1 MKLEQTESTG
11 VARMRKSAIKG
22 IGYHVPAQV
31 ITNHDLIDLM
41 ETSEEWIKTR
51 SGIEER
57 HWVQGDEAASDLA
70 FPAAKM
76 SIENA
81 GITPEEIDLVV
92 VATLTA
98 DYFFPGVSSQLQDML
113 GLRNVGCFDIRAA
126 CSGFVYA
133 LSTADQFIRSGMYNT
148 ALVIGAEAQSKFI
161 NKTTEGRD
169 ISVLFGDGAGAVLL
183 EPSEE
188 FGIIDSELRIDGTG
202 GEFLR
207 VDGGGSLHPASH
219 ETVSNKLHYVRQDGK
234 TVYKFAVRGMADISY
249 EVAERNNLK
258 GDDISLFI
266 PHQANKR
273 IIDAAA
279 KRLGLKESQVMI
291 NIDTYANTTS
301 ATIPICI
308 AEVSEKNMLNIGD
321 NVIIST
327 FGAGFSWGA
336 MYLKWGMQANA

>member
-1 MKLEQTESTG
+1 MKQTQLKANITATG
-11 VARMRKSAIKG
+11 KYLPKEVL
-22 IGYHVPAQV
+22 
-31 ITNHDLIDLM
+31 TNHDMAKLVETSDEWIQTRTGIRERRKVQKGEATVDMSTNAVRDLM
-41 ETSEEWIKTR
+41 ER
-51 SGIEER
+51 Y
-57 HWVQGDEAASDLA
+57 DLD
-70 FPAAKM
+70 AK
-76 SIENA
+76 
-81 GITPEEIDLVV
+81 EIDAII
-92 VATLTA
+92 VATVT
-98 DYFFPGVSSQLQDML
+98 PDMIL
-113 GLRNVGCFDIRAA
+113 PCSAALVQKNINAVNAWGYDLSAA
-126 CSGFVYA
+126 CSGFLFGLESGAA
-133 LSTADQFIRSGMYNT
+133 LIVSGRCEKVI
-148 ALVIGAEAQSKFI
+148 VIGADTMSSILNYEDRNTCI
-161 NKTTEGRD
+161 
-169 ISVLFGDGAGAVLL
+169 LFGDGAGAVLL

-308 AEVSEKNMLNIGD
+308 AEVSEKNMLNLGD

>member
-1 MKLEQTESTG
+1 MKQTQLKANITATG
-11 VARMRKSAIKG
+11 KYLPKEVL
-22 IGYHVPAQV
+22 
-31 ITNHDLIDLM
+31 TNHDMAKLVETSDEWIQTRTGIRERRKVQKGEATVDMSTNAVRDLM
-41 ETSEEWIKTR
+41 ER
-51 SGIEER
+51 Y
-57 HWVQGDEAASDLA
+57 DLD
-70 FPAAKM
+70 AK
-76 SIENA
+76 
-81 GITPEEIDLVV
+81 EIDAII
-92 VATLTA
+92 VATVT
-98 DYFFPGVSSQLQDML
+98 PDMIL
-113 GLRNVGCFDIRAA
+113 PCSAALVQKNINAVNAWGYDLSAA
-126 CSGFVYA
+126 CSGFLFGLESGAA
-133 LSTADQFIRSGMYNT
+133 LIESGRCEKVI
-148 ALVIGAEAQSKFI
+148 VIGADTMSSILNYEDRNTCI
-161 NKTTEGRD
+161 
-169 ISVLFGDGAGAVLL
+169 LFGDGAGAVLL

-308 AEVSEKNMLNIGD
+308 AEVSEKNMLNSGD

>member
-1 MKLEQTESTG
+1 MKQTQLKANITATG
-11 VARMRKSAIKG
+11 KYLPKEVL
-22 IGYHVPAQV
+22 
-31 ITNHDLIDLM
+31 TNHDMAKLVETSDEWIQTRTGIRERRKVQNGEATVEMSTNAVRDLM
-41 ETSEEWIKTR
+41 ER
-51 SGIEER
+51 Y
-57 HWVQGDEAASDLA
+57 DLD
-70 FPAAKM
+70 AK
-76 SIENA
+76 
-81 GITPEEIDLVV
+81 EIDAII
-92 VATLTA
+92 VATVT
-98 DYFFPGVSSQLQDML
+98 PDMIL
-113 GLRNVGCFDIRAA
+113 PCSAALVQKNINAVNAWGYDLSAA
-126 CSGFVYA
+126 CSGFLFGLESGAA
-133 LSTADQFIRSGMYNT
+133 LIVSGRCKKVI
-148 ALVIGAEAQSKFI
+148 VIGADTMSSILNYEDRNTCI
-161 NKTTEGRD
+161 
-169 ISVLFGDGAGAVLL
+169 LFGDGAGAVLL

-308 AEVSEKNMLNIGD
+308 AEVSEKNMLNFGD
-321 NVIIST
+321 NLIIST

>member
-1 MKLEQTESTG
+1 MKQTQLKANITATG
-11 VARMRKSAIKG
+11 KYLPKEVL
-22 IGYHVPAQV
+22 
-31 ITNHDLIDLM
+31 TNHDMAKLVETSDEWIQTRTGIRERRKVQKGEATVDMSTNAVRDLM
-41 ETSEEWIKTR
+41 ER
-51 SGIEER
+51 Y
-57 HWVQGDEAASDLA
+57 DLD
-70 FPAAKM
+70 AK
-76 SIENA
+76 
-81 GITPEEIDLVV
+81 EIDAII
-92 VATLTA
+92 VATVT
-98 DYFFPGVSSQLQDML
+98 PDMIL
-113 GLRNVGCFDIRAA
+113 PCSAALVQKNINAVNAWGYDLSAA
-126 CSGFVYA
+126 CSGFLFGLESGAA
-133 LSTADQFIRSGMYNT
+133 LIVSGRCEKVI
-148 ALVIGAEAQSKFI
+148 VIGADTMSSILNYEDRNTCI
-161 NKTTEGRD
+161 
-169 ISVLFGDGAGAVLL
+169 LFGDGAGAVLL

-234 TVYKFAVRGMADISY
+234 TVYKFAVRGMADISC

>member
-1 MKLEQTESTG
+1 MKQTQLKANITATG
-11 VARMRKSAIKG
+11 KYLPKEVL
-22 IGYHVPAQV
+22 
-31 ITNHDLIDLM
+31 TNHDMAKLVETSDEWIQTRTGIRERRKVQKGEATVDMSTNAVLDLM
-41 ETSEEWIKTR
+41 ER
-51 SGIEER
+51 Y
-57 HWVQGDEAASDLA
+57 DLD
-70 FPAAKM
+70 AK
-76 SIENA
+76 
-81 GITPEEIDLVV
+81 EIDAII
-92 VATLTA
+92 VATVT
-98 DYFFPGVSSQLQDML
+98 PDMIL
-113 GLRNVGCFDIRAA
+113 PCSAALVQKNINAVNAWGYDLSAA
-126 CSGFVYA
+126 CSGFLFGLESGAA
-133 LSTADQFIRSGMYNT
+133 LIVSGRCEKVI
-148 ALVIGAEAQSKFI
+148 VIGADTMSSILNYEDRNTCI
-161 NKTTEGRD
+161 
-169 ISVLFGDGAGAVLL
+169 LFGDGAGAVLL

>member
-1 MKLEQTESTG
+1 MNQTQLKANITATG
-11 VARMRKSAIKG
+11 KYLPKEVL
-22 IGYHVPAQV
+22 
-31 ITNHDLIDLM
+31 TNHDMAKLVETSDEWIQTRTGIRERRKVKKGEATVDMSTNAVRDLM
-41 ETSEEWIKTR
+41 ER
-51 SGIEER
+51 Y
-57 HWVQGDEAASDLA
+57 DLD
-70 FPAAKM
+70 AK
-76 SIENA
+76 
-81 GITPEEIDLVV
+81 EIDAII
-92 VATLTA
+92 VATVT
-98 DYFFPGVSSQLQDML
+98 PDMIL
-113 GLRNVGCFDIRAA
+113 PCSAALVQKNINAVNAWGYDLSAA
-126 CSGFVYA
+126 CSGFLFGLESGAA
-133 LSTADQFIRSGMYNT
+133 LIVSGRCEKVI
-148 ALVIGAEAQSKFI
+148 VIGADTMSSILNYEDRNTCI
-161 NKTTEGRD
+161 
-169 ISVLFGDGAGAVLL
+169 LFGDGAGAVLL

-249 EVAERNNLK
+249 EVAERNNLN

-308 AEVSEKNMLNIGD
+308 AEVSEKKMLNIGD

>member
-1 MKLEQTESTG
+1 MKQTQLKANITATG
-11 VARMRKSAIKG
+11 KYLPKEVL
-22 IGYHVPAQV
+22 
-31 ITNHDLIDLM
+31 TNHDMAKLVETSDEWIQTRTGIRERRKVQKGEATVDMSTNAVRDLM
-41 ETSEEWIKTR
+41 ER
-51 SGIEER
+51 Y
-57 HWVQGDEAASDLA
+57 DLD
-70 FPAAKM
+70 AK
-76 SIENA
+76 
-81 GITPEEIDLVV
+81 EIDAII
-92 VATLTA
+92 VATVT
-98 DYFFPGVSSQLQDML
+98 PDMIL
-113 GLRNVGCFDIRAA
+113 PCSAALVQKNINAVNAWGYDLSAA
-126 CSGFVYA
+126 CSGFLFGLESGAA
-133 LSTADQFIRSGMYNT
+133 LIVSGRCEKVI
-148 ALVIGAEAQSKFI
+148 VIGADTMSSILNYEDRNTCI
-161 NKTTEGRD
+161 
-169 ISVLFGDGAGAVLL
+169 LFGDGAGAVLL

-234 TVYKFAVRGMADISY
+234 TVYKFAVRGMADIAY

-308 AEVSEKNMLNIGD
+308 AEVSETNRLNIGD

-336 MYLKWGMQANA
+336 MYLKWGM

>member
-1 MKLEQTESTG
+1 MKQTQLKANITATG
-11 VARMRKSAIKG
+11 KYLPKEVL
-22 IGYHVPAQV
+22 
-31 ITNHDLIDLM
+31 TNHDMAKLVETSDEWIQTRTGIRERRKVQKGEATVDMSTNAVRDLM
-41 ETSEEWIKTR
+41 ER
-51 SGIEER
+51 Y
-57 HWVQGDEAASDLA
+57 DLD
-70 FPAAKM
+70 AK
-76 SIENA
+76 
-81 GITPEEIDLVV
+81 EIDAII
-92 VATLTA
+92 VATVT
-98 DYFFPGVSSQLQDML
+98 PDMIL
-113 GLRNVGCFDIRAA
+113 PCSAALVQKNINAVNAWGYDLSAA
-126 CSGFVYA
+126 CSGFLFGLESGAA
-133 LSTADQFIRSGMYNT
+133 LIVSGRCKKVI
-148 ALVIGAEAQSKFI
+148 VIGADTMSSI
-161 NKTTEGRD
+161 LNYGDRNTC
-169 ISVLFGDGAGAVLL
+169 ILFGDGAGAVLL

-308 AEVSEKNMLNIGD
+308 AEVSEKNMLNFGD

>member
-1 MKLEQTESTG
+1 MKQTQLKANITATG
-11 VARMRKSAIKG
+11 KYLPKEVL
-22 IGYHVPAQV
+22 
-31 ITNHDLIDLM
+31 TNHDMAKLVETSDEWIQTRTGIRERRKVQKGEATVDMSTNAVRDLM
-41 ETSEEWIKTR
+41 ER
-51 SGIEER
+51 Y
-57 HWVQGDEAASDLA
+57 DLD
-70 FPAAKM
+70 AK
-76 SIENA
+76 
-81 GITPEEIDLVV
+81 EIDAII
-92 VATLTA
+92 VATVT
-98 DYFFPGVSSQLQDML
+98 PDMIL
-113 GLRNVGCFDIRAA
+113 PCSAALVQKNINAVNAWGYDLSAA
-126 CSGFVYA
+126 CSGFLFGLESGAA
-133 LSTADQFIRSGMYNT
+133 LIESGRCEKVI
-148 ALVIGAEAQSKFI
+148 VIGADTMSSILNYEDRNTCI
-161 NKTTEGRD
+161 
-169 ISVLFGDGAGAVLL
+169 LFGDGAGAVLL

-308 AEVSEKNMLNIGD
+308 AEVSEKNRLNIGD

>member
-1 MKLEQTESTG
+1 MKQTQLKANITATG
-11 VARMRKSAIKG
+11 KYLPKEVL
-22 IGYHVPAQV
+22 
-31 ITNHDLIDLM
+31 TNHDMAKLVETSDEWIQTRTGIRERRKVQKGEATVDMSTNAVFDLM
-41 ETSEEWIKTR
+41 EKY
-51 SGIEER
+51 
-57 HWVQGDEAASDLA
+57 DLD
-70 FPAAKM
+70 AK
-76 SIENA
+76 
-81 GITPEEIDLVV
+81 EIDAII
-92 VATLTA
+92 VATVT
-98 DYFFPGVSSQLQDML
+98 PDMIL
-113 GLRNVGCFDIRAA
+113 PCSAALVQKNINAVNAWGYDLSAA
-126 CSGFVYA
+126 CSGFLFGLESGAA
-133 LSTADQFIRSGMYNT
+133 LIVSGRCEKVI
-148 ALVIGAEAQSKFI
+148 VIGADTMSSILNYEDRNTCI
-161 NKTTEGRD
+161 
-169 ISVLFGDGAGAVLL
+169 LFGDGAGAVLL

-308 AEVSEKNMLNIGD
+308 AEVSEKNMLNFGD

>member
-1 MKLEQTESTG
+1 MKQTQLKANITATG
-11 VARMRKSAIKG
+11 KYLPKEVL
-22 IGYHVPAQV
+22 
-31 ITNHDLIDLM
+31 TNHDMAKLVETSDEWIQTRTGIRERRKVQKGETTVDMSTNAVRDLM
-41 ETSEEWIKTR
+41 EKY
-51 SGIEER
+51 
-57 HWVQGDEAASDLA
+57 DLD
-70 FPAAKM
+70 AK
-76 SIENA
+76 
-81 GITPEEIDLVV
+81 EIDAII
-92 VATLTA
+92 VATVT
-98 DYFFPGVSSQLQDML
+98 PDMIL
-113 GLRNVGCFDIRAA
+113 PCSAALVQKNINAVNAWGYDLSAA
-126 CSGFVYA
+126 CSGFLFGLESGAA
-133 LSTADQFIRSGMYNT
+133 LIESGRCEKVI
-148 ALVIGAEAQSKFI
+148 VIGADTMSSILNYEDRNTCI
-161 NKTTEGRD
+161 
-169 ISVLFGDGAGAVLL
+169 LFGDGAGAVLL

-249 EVAERNNLK
+249 EVAERNNLT

-273 IIDAAA
+273 IIEAAA

-308 AEVSEKNMLNIGD
+308 AEVSEKNILNIGD

>member
-1 MKLEQTESTG
+1 MNQTQLKANITATG
-11 VARMRKSAIKG
+11 KYLPKEVL
-22 IGYHVPAQV
+22 
-31 ITNHDLIDLM
+31 TNHDMAKLVETSDEWIQTRTGIRERRKVQKGEATVDMSTNAVRDLM
-41 ETSEEWIKTR
+41 ER
-51 SGIEER
+51 Y
-57 HWVQGDEAASDLA
+57 DLD
-70 FPAAKM
+70 AK
-76 SIENA
+76 
-81 GITPEEIDLVV
+81 EIDAII
-92 VATLTA
+92 VATVT
-98 DYFFPGVSSQLQDML
+98 PDMIL
-113 GLRNVGCFDIRAA
+113 PCSAALVQKNINAVNAWGYDLSAA
-126 CSGFVYA
+126 CSGFLFGLESGAA
-133 LSTADQFIRSGMYNT
+133 LIVSGRCEKVI
-148 ALVIGAEAQSKFI
+148 VIGADTMSSILNYEDRNTCI
-161 NKTTEGRD
+161 
-169 ISVLFGDGAGAVLL
+169 LFGDGAGAVLL

-188 FGIIDSELRIDGTG
+188 FGIIDSELRVDGTG

-219 ETVSNKLHYVRQDGK
+219 ETVSNKLHYVKQDGK

-279 KRLGLKESQVMI
+279 KRLGLKESQIMI

-308 AEVSEKNMLNIGD
+308 AEVSEKNMLNFGD

>member
-1 MKLEQTESTG
+1 MKQTQLKANITATG
-11 VARMRKSAIKG
+11 KYLPKEVL
-22 IGYHVPAQV
+22 
-31 ITNHDLIDLM
+31 TNHDMATLVETSDEWIQTRTGIRERRKVQKGEATVDMSTNAVRDLM
-41 ETSEEWIKTR
+41 ER
-51 SGIEER
+51 Y
-57 HWVQGDEAASDLA
+57 DLD
-70 FPAAKM
+70 AK
-76 SIENA
+76 
-81 GITPEEIDLVV
+81 EIDAII
-92 VATLTA
+92 VATVT
-98 DYFFPGVSSQLQDML
+98 PDMIL
-113 GLRNVGCFDIRAA
+113 PCSAALVQKNINAVNAWGYDLSAA
-126 CSGFVYA
+126 CSGFLFGLESGAA
-133 LSTADQFIRSGMYNT
+133 LIESGRCEKVI
-148 ALVIGAEAQSKFI
+148 VIGADTMSSILNYEDRNTCI
-161 NKTTEGRD
+161 
-169 ISVLFGDGAGAVLL
+169 LFGDGAGAVLL

-219 ETVSNKLHYVRQDGK
+219 ETVSNKLHYVKQDGK

-308 AEVSEKNMLNIGD
+308 AEVSEKNMLNFGD

>member
-1 MKLEQTESTG
+1 MKQTQLKANITATG
-11 VARMRKSAIKG
+11 KYLPKEVL
-22 IGYHVPAQV
+22 
-31 ITNHDLIDLM
+31 TNHDMAKLVETSDEWIQTRTGIRERRKVQKGEATVDMSTNAVRDLM
-41 ETSEEWIKTR
+41 ER
-51 SGIEER
+51 Y
-57 HWVQGDEAASDLA
+57 DLD
-70 FPAAKM
+70 AK
-76 SIENA
+76 
-81 GITPEEIDLVV
+81 EIDAII
-92 VATLTA
+92 VATVT
-98 DYFFPGVSSQLQDML
+98 PDMIL
-113 GLRNVGCFDIRAA
+113 PCSAALVQKNINAVNAWGYDLSAA
-126 CSGFVYA
+126 CSGFLFGLESGAA
-133 LSTADQFIRSGMYNT
+133 LIVSGRCEKVI
-148 ALVIGAEAQSKFI
+148 VIGADTMSSILNYEDRNTCI
-161 NKTTEGRD
+161 
-169 ISVLFGDGAGAVLL
+169 LFGDGAGAVLL

-207 VDGGGSLHPASH
+207 ADGGGSLHPASH

-308 AEVSEKNMLNIGD
+308 AEVSETNRLNIGD

>member
-1 MKLEQTESTG
+1 MKQTQLKANITATG
-11 VARMRKSAIKG
+11 KYLPKEVL
-22 IGYHVPAQV
+22 
-31 ITNHDLIDLM
+31 TNHDMAKLVETSDEWIQTRTGIRERRKVQKGEATVDMSTNAVRDLM
-41 ETSEEWIKTR
+41 ER
-51 SGIEER
+51 Y
-57 HWVQGDEAASDLA
+57 DLD
-70 FPAAKM
+70 AK
-76 SIENA
+76 
-81 GITPEEIDLVV
+81 EIDAII
-92 VATLTA
+92 VATVT
-98 DYFFPGVSSQLQDML
+98 PDMIL
-113 GLRNVGCFDIRAA
+113 PCSAALVQKNINAVNAWGYDLSAA
-126 CSGFVYA
+126 CSGFLFGLESGAA
-133 LSTADQFIRSGMYNT
+133 LIVSGRCEKVI
-148 ALVIGAEAQSKFI
+148 VIGADTMSSILNYEDRNTCI
-161 NKTTEGRD
+161 
-169 ISVLFGDGAGAVLL
+169 LFGDGAGAVLL

-249 EVAERNNLK
+249 EVAERNSLK

-308 AEVSEKNMLNIGD
+308 AEVSENNRLNIGD

>member
-1 MKLEQTESTG
+1 MKQTQLKANITATG
-11 VARMRKSAIKG
+11 KYLPKEVL
-22 IGYHVPAQV
+22 
-31 ITNHDLIDLM
+31 TNHDMAKLVETSDEWIQTRTGIRERRKVQKGEATVDMSTNAVRDLM
-41 ETSEEWIKTR
+41 ER
-51 SGIEER
+51 Y
-57 HWVQGDEAASDLA
+57 DLD
-70 FPAAKM
+70 AK
-76 SIENA
+76 
-81 GITPEEIDLVV
+81 EIDAII
-92 VATLTA
+92 VATVT
-98 DYFFPGVSSQLQDML
+98 PDMIL
-113 GLRNVGCFDIRAA
+113 PCSAALVQKNINAVNAWGYDLSAA
-126 CSGFVYA
+126 CSGFLFGLESGAA
-133 LSTADQFIRSGMYNT
+133 LIESGRCEKVI
-148 ALVIGAEAQSKFI
+148 VIGADTMSSILNYEDRNTCI
-161 NKTTEGRD
+161 
-169 ISVLFGDGAGAVLL
+169 LFGDGAGAVLL

-219 ETVSNKLHYVRQDGK
+219 ETVSNKLHYVKQDGK

-279 KRLGLKESQVMI
+279 KRLGLKESQIMI

-308 AEVSEKNMLNIGD
+308 AEVSEKNMLNFGD

>member
-1 MKLEQTESTG
+1 MKQTQLKANITATG
-11 VARMRKSAIKG
+11 KYLPKEVL
-22 IGYHVPAQV
+22 
-31 ITNHDLIDLM
+31 TNHDMAKLVETSDEWIQTRTGIRERRKVQKGEATVDMSTNAVFDLM
-41 ETSEEWIKTR
+41 EKY
-51 SGIEER
+51 
-57 HWVQGDEAASDLA
+57 DLD
-70 FPAAKM
+70 AK
-76 SIENA
+76 
-81 GITPEEIDLVV
+81 EIDAII
-92 VATLTA
+92 VATVT
-98 DYFFPGVSSQLQDML
+98 PDMIL
-113 GLRNVGCFDIRAA
+113 PCSAALVQKNINAVNAWGYDLSAA
-126 CSGFVYA
+126 CSGFLFGLESGAA
-133 LSTADQFIRSGMYNT
+133 LIESGRCEKVI
-148 ALVIGAEAQSKFI
+148 VIGADTMSSILNYEDRNTCI
-161 NKTTEGRD
+161 
-169 ISVLFGDGAGAVLL
+169 LFGDGAGAVLL

-279 KRLGLKESQVMI
+279 KRLGLKESQIMI

-308 AEVSEKNMLNIGD
+308 AEVSEKNMLNFGD

>member
-1 MKLEQTESTG
+1 MKQTQLKANITATG
-11 VARMRKSAIKG
+11 KYLPKEVL
-22 IGYHVPAQV
+22 
-31 ITNHDLIDLM
+31 TNHDMAKLVETSDEWIQTRTGIRERRKVQKGEATVDMSTNAVRDLM
-41 ETSEEWIKTR
+41 ER
-51 SGIEER
+51 Y
-57 HWVQGDEAASDLA
+57 DLD
-70 FPAAKM
+70 AK
-76 SIENA
+76 
-81 GITPEEIDLVV
+81 EIDAII
-92 VATLTA
+92 VATVT
-98 DYFFPGVSSQLQDML
+98 PDMIL
-113 GLRNVGCFDIRAA
+113 PCSAALVQKNINAVNAWGYDLSAA
-126 CSGFVYA
+126 CSGFLFGLESGAA
-133 LSTADQFIRSGMYNT
+133 LIVWGRCEKVI
-148 ALVIGAEAQSKFI
+148 VIGADTMSSILNYEDRNTCI
-161 NKTTEGRD
+161 
-169 ISVLFGDGAGAVLL
+169 LFGDGAGAVLL

-308 AEVSEKNMLNIGD
+308 AEVNEKNMLNFGD

>member
-1 MKLEQTESTG
+1 MKQTQLKANITATG
-11 VARMRKSAIKG
+11 KYLPKEVL
-22 IGYHVPAQV
+22 
-31 ITNHDLIDLM
+31 TNHDMEKLVETSDEWIQTRTGIRERRKVQKGEATVDMSTNAVRDLM
-41 ETSEEWIKTR
+41 ER
-51 SGIEER
+51 Y
-57 HWVQGDEAASDLA
+57 DLD
-70 FPAAKM
+70 AK
-76 SIENA
+76 
-81 GITPEEIDLVV
+81 EIDAII
-92 VATLTA
+92 VATVT
-98 DYFFPGVSSQLQDML
+98 PDMIL
-113 GLRNVGCFDIRAA
+113 PCSAALVQKNINAVNAWGYDLSAA
-126 CSGFVYA
+126 CSGFLFGLESGAA
-133 LSTADQFIRSGMYNT
+133 LIVSGRCEKVI
-148 ALVIGAEAQSKFI
+148 VIGADTMSSILNYEDRNTCI
-161 NKTTEGRD
+161 
-169 ISVLFGDGAGAVLL
+169 LFGDGAGAVLL

-219 ETVSNKLHYVRQDGK
+219 ETVSNKFHYVRQDGK

-308 AEVSEKNMLNIGD
+308 AEVSEKNMLNFGD

>member
-1 MKLEQTESTG
+1 MKQTQLKANITATG
-11 VARMRKSAIKG
+11 KYLPKEVL
-22 IGYHVPAQV
+22 
-31 ITNHDLIDLM
+31 TNHDMAKLVETSDEWIQTRTGIRERRKVQKGEATVEMSTNAVRDLM
-41 ETSEEWIKTR
+41 ER
-51 SGIEER
+51 Y
-57 HWVQGDEAASDLA
+57 DLD
-70 FPAAKM
+70 AK
-76 SIENA
+76 
-81 GITPEEIDLVV
+81 EIDAII
-92 VATLTA
+92 VATVT
-98 DYFFPGVSSQLQDML
+98 PDMIL
-113 GLRNVGCFDIRAA
+113 PCSAALVQKNINAVNAWGYDLSAA
-126 CSGFVYA
+126 CSGFLFGLESGAA
-133 LSTADQFIRSGMYNT
+133 LIVSGRCEKVI
-148 ALVIGAEAQSKFI
+148 VIGADTMSSILNYEDRNTCI
-161 NKTTEGRD
+161 
-169 ISVLFGDGAGAVLL
+169 LFGDGAGAVLL

-308 AEVSEKNMLNIGD
+308 AEVSEKNRLNIGD

>member
-1 MKLEQTESTG
+1 MKQTQLKANITATG
-11 VARMRKSAIKG
+11 KYLPKEVL
-22 IGYHVPAQV
+22 
-31 ITNHDLIDLM
+31 TNHDMAKLVETSDEWIQTRTGIRERRRVQKGEATVDMSTNAVRDLM
-41 ETSEEWIKTR
+41 ER
-51 SGIEER
+51 Y
-57 HWVQGDEAASDLA
+57 DLD
-70 FPAAKM
+70 AK
-76 SIENA
+76 
-81 GITPEEIDLVV
+81 EIDAII
-92 VATLTA
+92 VATVT
-98 DYFFPGVSSQLQDML
+98 SDMIL
-113 GLRNVGCFDIRAA
+113 PCSAALVQKNINAVNAWGYDLSAA
-126 CSGFVYA
+126 CSGFLFGLESGAA
-133 LSTADQFIRSGMYNT
+133 LIVSGRCKKVI
-148 ALVIGAEAQSKFI
+148 VIGADTMSSILNYEDRNTCI
-161 NKTTEGRD
+161 
-169 ISVLFGDGAGAVLL
+169 LFGDGAGAVLL

-308 AEVSEKNMLNIGD
+308 AEVSEKNMLNIGY

>member
-1 MKLEQTESTG
+1 MKQTQLKANITATG
-11 VARMRKSAIKG
+11 KYLPKEVL
-22 IGYHVPAQV
+22 
-31 ITNHDLIDLM
+31 TNHDMAKLVETSDEWIQSRTGIRERRKVQKGEATVDMSTNAVRDLM
-41 ETSEEWIKTR
+41 ER
-51 SGIEER
+51 Y
-57 HWVQGDEAASDLA
+57 DLD
-70 FPAAKM
+70 AK
-76 SIENA
+76 
-81 GITPEEIDLVV
+81 EIDAII
-92 VATLTA
+92 VATVT
-98 DYFFPGVSSQLQDML
+98 PDMIL
-113 GLRNVGCFDIRAA
+113 PCSAALVQKNINAVNAWGYDLSAA
-126 CSGFVYA
+126 CSGFLFGLESGAA
-133 LSTADQFIRSGMYNT
+133 LIVSGRCKKVI
-148 ALVIGAEAQSKFI
+148 VIGADTMSSILNYEDRNTCI
-161 NKTTEGRD
+161 
-169 ISVLFGDGAGAVLL
+169 LFGDGAGAVLL

>member
-1 MKLEQTESTG
+1 MKQTQLKANITATG
-11 VARMRKSAIKG
+11 KYLPKEVL
-22 IGYHVPAQV
+22 
-31 ITNHDLIDLM
+31 TNHDMAKLVETSDEWIQTRTGIRERRKVQKGEATVDMSTNAVRDLM
-41 ETSEEWIKTR
+41 ER
-51 SGIEER
+51 Y
-57 HWVQGDEAASDLA
+57 DLD
-70 FPAAKM
+70 AK
-76 SIENA
+76 
-81 GITPEEIDLVV
+81 EIDAII
-92 VATLTA
+92 VATVT
-98 DYFFPGVSSQLQDML
+98 PDMIL
-113 GLRNVGCFDIRAA
+113 PCSAALVQKNINAVNAWGYDLSAA
-126 CSGFVYA
+126 CSGFLFGLESGAA
-133 LSTADQFIRSGMYNT
+133 LIVSGRCEKVI
-148 ALVIGAEAQSKFI
+148 VIGADTMSSILNYEDRNTCI
-161 NKTTEGRD
+161 
-169 ISVLFGDGAGAVLL
+169 LFGDGAGAVLL

-308 AEVSEKNMLNIGD
+308 AEVSEKICLILEIMSLYRLLALAFPG
-321 NVIIST
+321 VQCT
-327 FGAGFSWGA
+327 
-336 MYLKWGMQANA
+336 

>member
-1 MKLEQTESTG
+1 MKQTQLKANITATG
-11 VARMRKSAIKG
+11 KYLPKEVL
-22 IGYHVPAQV
+22 
-31 ITNHDLIDLM
+31 TNHDMAKLVETSDEWIQSRTGIRERRKVQKGEATVDMSTNAVRDLM
-41 ETSEEWIKTR
+41 ER
-51 SGIEER
+51 Y
-57 HWVQGDEAASDLA
+57 DLD
-70 FPAAKM
+70 AK
-76 SIENA
+76 
-81 GITPEEIDLVV
+81 EIDAII
-92 VATLTA
+92 VATVT
-98 DYFFPGVSSQLQDML
+98 PDMIL
-113 GLRNVGCFDIRAA
+113 PCSAALVQKNINAVNAWGYDLSAA
-126 CSGFVYA
+126 CSGFLFGLESGAA
-133 LSTADQFIRSGMYNT
+133 LIVSGRCEKVI
-148 ALVIGAEAQSKFI
+148 VIGADTMSSILNYEDRNTCI
-161 NKTTEGRD
+161 
-169 ISVLFGDGAGAVLL
+169 LFGDGAGAVLL

-249 EVAERNNLK
+249 EVAERNNLN
-258 GDDISLFI
+258 GEDISLFI

-308 AEVSEKNMLNIGD
+308 AEVSENNMLNIGD

>member
-1 MKLEQTESTG
+1 MKQTQLKANITATG
-11 VARMRKSAIKG
+11 KYLPKEVL
-22 IGYHVPAQV
+22 
-31 ITNHDLIDLM
+31 TNHDMAKLVETSDEWIQTRTGIRERRKVQKGEATVDMSTNAVRDLM
-41 ETSEEWIKTR
+41 ER
-51 SGIEER
+51 Y
-57 HWVQGDEAASDLA
+57 DLD
-70 FPAAKM
+70 AK
-76 SIENA
+76 
-81 GITPEEIDLVV
+81 EIDAII
-92 VATLTA
+92 VATVT
-98 DYFFPGVSSQLQDML
+98 PDMIL
-113 GLRNVGCFDIRAA
+113 PCSAALVQKNINAVNAWGYDLSAA
-126 CSGFVYA
+126 CSGFLFGLESGAA
-133 LSTADQFIRSGMYNT
+133 LIESGRCEKVI
-148 ALVIGAEAQSKFI
+148 VIGADTMSSILNYEDRNTCI
-161 NKTTEGRD
+161 
-169 ISVLFGDGAGAVLL
+169 LFGDGAGAVLL

-308 AEVSEKNMLNIGD
+308 AEVSETNRLNIGD

>member
-1 MKLEQTESTG
+1 MKQTQLKANITATG
-11 VARMRKSAIKG
+11 KYLPKEVL
-22 IGYHVPAQV
+22 
-31 ITNHDLIDLM
+31 TNHDMAKLVETSDEWIQTRTGIRERRKVQKGEATVDMSTNAVRDLM
-41 ETSEEWIKTR
+41 ER
-51 SGIEER
+51 YNL
-57 HWVQGDEAASDLA
+57 D
-70 FPAAKM
+70 AK
-76 SIENA
+76 
-81 GITPEEIDLVV
+81 EIDAII
-92 VATLTA
+92 VATVT
-98 DYFFPGVSSQLQDML
+98 PDMIL
-113 GLRNVGCFDIRAA
+113 PCSAALVQKNINAVNAWGYDLSAA
-126 CSGFVYA
+126 CSGFLFGLESGAA
-133 LSTADQFIRSGMYNT
+133 LIVSGRCEKVI
-148 ALVIGAEAQSKFI
+148 VIGADTMSSILNYEDRNTCI
-161 NKTTEGRD
+161 
-169 ISVLFGDGAGAVLL
+169 LFGDGAGAVLL

-279 KRLGLKESQVMI
+279 KRLGLKESQIMI

-308 AEVSEKNMLNIGD
+308 SEVSETNRLNIGD

>member
-1 MKLEQTESTG
+1 MKQTQLKANITATG
-11 VARMRKSAIKG
+11 KYLPKEVL
-22 IGYHVPAQV
+22 
-31 ITNHDLIDLM
+31 TNHDMAKLVETSDEWIQTRTGIRERRKVQKGEATVDMSTNAVRDLM
-41 ETSEEWIKTR
+41 ER
-51 SGIEER
+51 Y
-57 HWVQGDEAASDLA
+57 DLD
-70 FPAAKM
+70 AK
-76 SIENA
+76 
-81 GITPEEIDLVV
+81 EIDAII
-92 VATLTA
+92 VATVT
-98 DYFFPGVSSQLQDML
+98 PDMML
-113 GLRNVGCFDIRAA
+113 PCSAALVQKNINAVNAWGYDLSAA
-126 CSGFVYA
+126 CSGFLFGLESGAA
-133 LSTADQFIRSGMYNT
+133 LIVSGRCEKVI
-148 ALVIGAEAQSKFI
+148 VIGADTMSSILNYEDRNTCI
-161 NKTTEGRD
+161 
-169 ISVLFGDGAGAVLL
+169 LFGDGAGAVLL

-279 KRLGLKESQVMI
+279 KRLGLKESQVMS

-308 AEVSEKNMLNIGD
+308 AEVSEKNMLNFGD

>member
-1 MKLEQTESTG
+1 MNQTQLKANITATG
-11 VARMRKSAIKG
+11 KYLPKEVL
-22 IGYHVPAQV
+22 
-31 ITNHDLIDLM
+31 TNHDMAKLVETSDEWIQTRTGIRERRKVQKGEATVDMSTNAVRDLM
-41 ETSEEWIKTR
+41 ER
-51 SGIEER
+51 Y
-57 HWVQGDEAASDLA
+57 DLD
-70 FPAAKM
+70 AK
-76 SIENA
+76 
-81 GITPEEIDLVV
+81 EIDAII
-92 VATLTA
+92 VATVT
-98 DYFFPGVSSQLQDML
+98 PDMIL
-113 GLRNVGCFDIRAA
+113 PCSAALVQKNINAVNAWGYDLSAA
-126 CSGFVYA
+126 CSGFLFGLESGAA
-133 LSTADQFIRSGMYNT
+133 LIESGRCEKVI
-148 ALVIGAEAQSKFI
+148 VIGADTMSSILNYEDRNTCI
-161 NKTTEGRD
+161 
-169 ISVLFGDGAGAVLL
+169 LFGDGAGAVLL

-308 AEVSEKNMLNIGD
+308 AEVSEKNRLNIGD
-321 NVIIST
+321 NIIIST

>member
-1 MKLEQTESTG
+1 MKQTQLKANITATG
-11 VARMRKSAIKG
+11 KYLPKEVL
-22 IGYHVPAQV
+22 
-31 ITNHDLIDLM
+31 TNHDMAKLVETSDEWIQTRTGIRERRKVQKGEATVDMSTNAVRDLM
-41 ETSEEWIKTR
+41 ER
-51 SGIEER
+51 Y
-57 HWVQGDEAASDLA
+57 DLD
-70 FPAAKM
+70 AK
-76 SIENA
+76 
-81 GITPEEIDLVV
+81 EIDAII
-92 VATLTA
+92 VATVT
-98 DYFFPGVSSQLQDML
+98 PDMIL
-113 GLRNVGCFDIRAA
+113 PCSAALVQKNINAVNAWGYDLSAA
-126 CSGFVYA
+126 CSGFLFGLESGAA
-133 LSTADQFIRSGMYNT
+133 LIVSGRCEKVI
-148 ALVIGAEAQSKFI
+148 VIGADTMSSILNYEDRNTCI
-161 NKTTEGRD
+161 
-169 ISVLFGDGAGAVLL
+169 LFGDGAGAVLL

-188 FGIIDSELRIDGTG
+188 FGIIDSELRIDGAG